1 MAFGGVDVRERMALV
16 SERTREIVRVVVG
29 TTLFM
34 LLFTLVTGVW
44 ACLWV
49 PPF

>member
-1 MAFGGVDVRERMALV
+1 MYEAAQA
-16 SERTREIVRVVVG
+16 
-29 TTLFM
+29 
-34 LLFTLVTGVW
+34 VTGLILLILMAGIW

>member
-1 MAFGGVDVRERMALV
+1 MTPVGERVCEVVRIMVD
-16 SERTREIVRVVVG
+16 TI
-29 TTLFM
+29 LFI
-34 LLFTLVTGVW
+34 LLFTLVTGIW

>member
-16 SERTREIVRVVVG
+16 SEGMREIVRVMVS
-29 TTLFM
+29 TTLFI
-34 LLFTLVTGVW
+34 LLFTLVTGIW

>member
-16 SERTREIVRVVVG
+16 SERTREIVRVVVS
-29 TTLFM
+29 TTLFI
-34 LLFTLVTGVW
+34 LLFTLVTGIW